1 MDQKI
6 TVPLG
11 VSIIPAEET
20 INYTPFLMENDIEIC
35 YKYYI
40 YIDLKRELIDD
51 VDFFV
56 INLIGSKSINPHY

>member
-40 YIDLKRELIDD
+40 LFRFKKG
-51 VDFFV
+51 
-56 INLIGSKSINPHY
+56 INQ